1 MEQKIIDR
9 KDLPRDF
16 WNHSINPITGF
27 HVGRYIQP
35 FRPMEEQ
42 VIIK

>member
-1 MEQKIIDR
+1 MKQKIIER

-16 WNHSINPITGF
+16 WNHSLNPITCF
-27 HVGRYIQP
+27 KVSKYIHP